1 MEIQLIP
8 KAKMNEEVKK
18 KPTTTDN
25 KQTKTK
31 QVIDSFKDVDITEK
45 KEVAAMGK
53 GRWPRT
59 GQRCVMKKES
69 SELQHEEFSEQS
81 VLGRLK

>member
-45 KEVAAMGK
+45 
-53 GRWPRT
+53 
-59 GQRCVMKKES
+59 
-69 SELQHEEFSEQS
+69 
-81 VLGRLK
+81 

>member
-1 MEIQLIP
+1 M
-8 KAKMNEEVKK
+8 
-18 KPTTTDN
+18 
-25 KQTKTK
+25 
-31 QVIDSFKDVDITEK
+31 IDSFKDIDITEK

-69 SELQHEEFSEQS
+69 SELQHEEFSE
-81 VLGRLK
+81 

>member
-1 MEIQLIP
+1 
-8 KAKMNEEVKK
+8 MNEEVKK

-45 KEVAAMGK
+45 KKLQQWERGD
-53 GRWPRT
+53 
-59 GQRCVMKKES
+59 GQGLDKDVSWKRRALSFSMKNSAS
-69 SELQHEEFSEQS
+69 SLC
-81 VLGRLK
+81 